1 MIQGGP
7 QSQPGLS
14 AVGKNQ
20 LPVRVFEPWICEN
33 LEMLGM
39 IIQNMVESI
48 DWIKVAQDETY
59 SQGL

>member
-1 MIQGGP
+1 MILRGT
-7 QSQPGLS
+7 QSQSGLF

-20 LPVRVFEPWICEN
+20 LPVPVFEPWFFEN
-33 LEMLGM
+33 LDMLGM
-39 IIQNMVESI
+39 IIPNMVERM